1 MFVVENKNVDT
12 RLVPRILMRGI
23 RLPEFIRING
33 TSIILTARDFDR
45 LRDEDGIITIDR
57 EQKPELV

>member
-1 MFVVENKNVDT
+1 MFVVENSNTNT
-12 RLVPRILMRGI
+12 RLVPRLVRGI
-23 RLPEFIRING
+23 LLPEFIRING